1 MRQDDDYFGSV
12 YREYYP
18 DIYRFAFSYVKRKEV
33 AEDIAQ
39 DIFFEFYLHAPKDKR
54 NIKSFLLKTTRN
66 RCLDLI
72 RKEKRTKEVQRQ
84 YETMRIE
91 DGKRAELSENEDII
105 FLSLSKIPKKY
116 QEPIRFF
123 YYGNMTVKEIALL
136 LLISEEAVRK
146 RLQRGREY
154 LKTLLE
160 GEKEND
166 NR

>member
-1 MRQDDDYFGSV
+1 
-12 YREYYP
+12 
-18 DIYRFAFSYVKRKEV
+18 
-33 AEDIAQ
+33 
-39 DIFFEFYLHAPKDKR
+39 
-54 NIKSFLLKTTRN
+54 
-66 RCLDLI
+66 
-72 RKEKRTKEVQRQ
+72 
-84 YETMRIE
+84 MRIE

-123 YYGNMTVKEIALL
+123 YYGDMTVKEIALL